1 MDNDSVLV
9 MDAGR
14 IVEFGAPHTLL
25 QRKDGLLL
33 KLVNQNDAA
42 TVNFLKK
49 IAAESFTRR
58 SGRDSDSLTKEGLV
72 E

>member
-9 MDAGR
+9 MDAGQ
-14 IVEFGAPHTLL
+14 IVEFGAPHKLL
-25 QRKDGLLL
+25 QRKDGALL

-42 TVNFLKK
+42 TIKFLKK
-49 IAAESFTRR
+49 IATESYMRRNKRDSFTIA
-58 SGRDSDSLTKEGLV
+58 E